1 MKIKFK
7 KTQRKIMELKQ
18 LSELTR
24 ITKIKN
30 LLIYKLVIKL
40 QVQQHQGRL
49 VVKIVFKN
57 N

>member
-1 MKIKFK
+1 
-7 KTQRKIMELKQ
+7 MELKQ